1 MKTILISAF
10 TILILVA
17 VYFLFFYQSSNET
30 TRITESKIK
39 NANAKLV
46 SNRAIVEQRELFS
59 NKLSM
64 KQIDSITAIINYNF
78 TSQNYNKD
86 VVPADSAELKNKK
99 L

>member
-39 NANAKLV
+39 NSNAKLV
-46 SNRAIVEQRELFS
+46 SNRMIEDQWGK
-59 NKLSM
+59 KLSM
-64 KQIDSITAIINYNF
+64 KQIDSITALINYNF

-86 VVPADSAELKNKK
+86 VVPPDSAELKNKK